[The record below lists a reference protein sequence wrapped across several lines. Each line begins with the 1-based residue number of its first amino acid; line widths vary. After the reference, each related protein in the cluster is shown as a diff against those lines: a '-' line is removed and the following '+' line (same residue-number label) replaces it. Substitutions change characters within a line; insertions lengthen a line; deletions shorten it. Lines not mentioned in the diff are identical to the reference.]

1 MRATLVSLAAAISV
15 VSTVAW
21 ADGSGFSVTEDIS
34 FGELPRQ
41 TLDIYTPKDVTDD
54 TPVLV
59 YLFGGAFFR
68 GDKTQAQSIGPK
80 FAESGAIVVAPNY
93 RVNTAFPNFIEDG
106 AKAVAYAWRELRT
119 SSGAP
124 RHIIVSGWSSGA
136 YIGAKVSYDGRYL
149 EAEGVPSDAINGFI
163 GLAGPYRGGL
173 CAGSR
178 CPNTFVPG
186 TEADWPVVDFVDPD
200 DPPMLLIHAELDRQ
214 VDIGN
219 LEELAAAGQ
228 DSGIDVTTLIAERRT
243 HMRVMNDMPVADTEV
258 HSAVSDFIVEYTS
271 Q

>member
-1 MRATLVSLAAAISV
+1 MRATLISSILAISV
-15 VSTVAW
+15 ASTSAW
-21 ADGSGFSVTEDIS
+21 ADSSGFSVTEDVS

-41 TLDIYTPKDVTDD
+41 TLDIYTPEGVTDD
-54 TPVLV
+54 TPVLI
-59 YLFGGAFFR
+59 YMFGGGFFR
-68 GDKTQAQSIGPK
+68 GDKTQARTIGPR
-80 FAESGAIVVAPNY
+80 FAESGAFVVAPNY
-93 RVNTAFPNFIEDG
+93 RVNTSFPNFVED
-106 AKAVAYAWRELRT
+106 AAMAVAFVWRELRT
-119 SSGAP
+119 SSDEP
-124 RHIIVSGWSSGA
+124 REIVMSGWSSGA

-149 EAEGVPSDAINGFI
+149 EAEGIPTDAITGFI

-219 LEELAAAGQ
+219 LEELASAGRK
-228 DSGIDVTTLIAERRT
+228 SNIDVSTLIAERRT
-243 HMRVMNDMPVADTEV
+243 HMRIMNDMPVADTEV
-258 HSAVSDFIVEYTS
+258 HSAVKAFINETLS
-271 Q
+271 K